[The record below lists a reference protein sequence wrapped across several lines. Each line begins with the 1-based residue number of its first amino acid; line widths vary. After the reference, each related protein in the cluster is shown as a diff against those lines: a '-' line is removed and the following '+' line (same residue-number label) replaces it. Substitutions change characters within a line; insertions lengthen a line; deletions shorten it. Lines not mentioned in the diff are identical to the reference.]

1 MALFHCG
8 YRIPEYSGQEFLLL
22 CGEEST
28 MPLFLNNFKFG
39 HTKQEIHKR
48 NMKNAQMP
56 LAQERFPAHA

>member
-1 MALFHCG
+1 
-8 YRIPEYSGQEFLLL
+8 
-22 CGEEST
+22 